1 MFRVWD
7 KSYNKMRK
15 VDSIAFDKKDNIKV
29 VNVWGYCIIDQKDI
43 IISFNSPEKLKRIIL
58 MQSTGLKDV
67 NGKEIFEGD
76 VVNNGGLAIVKFG
89 RFVDTKMH
97 EQLGFYVE
105 YIDDDLLWNGSI
117 NGNID
122 MLLDCEVVGNI
133 HDNPELLEVEL
144 WKDINSLEVN
154 RT

>member
-1 MFRVWD
+1 MKIMFRCKFKSGAWD
-7 KSYNKMRK
+7 
-15 VDSIAFDKKDNIKV
+15 VQGENIF
-29 VNVWGYCIIDQKDI
+29 NGNINITFNDQEHRLETI
-43 IISFNSPEKLKRIIL
+43 G
-58 MQSTGLKDV
+58 QSTGLKDV
-67 NGKEIFEGD
+67 NGKVIFEGD

-105 YIDDDLLWNGSI
+105 YIDDDLLWNGSL

-122 MLLDCEVVGNI
+122 MLLDCEIIGNI

-144 WKDINSLEVN
+144 
-154 RT
+154 